1 MAAKAKPFTL
11 SEAEQAIYI
20 DFEGTAVAPPSL
32 LGVLSYDGNQPHFVQ
47 HVVEEELWPAAEAKS
62 PERGGHC
69 LQATWADLAKVR
81 RQAETEDRRVFAWS
95 THEAA
100 ALEEHVPDEDDRDWF
115 AANVENARLNAK
127 AWKKVNHPDVVFKK
141 DPKNPYAGRHRLH
154 KYFKLINYPV
164 PRAFG
169 PGNAAQRIRYV
180 REMLNRRGGDY
191 SALTGTA
198 KGKWTKA
205 LKHNWYDCDGL
216 QKLILV
222 CAAGLETGPTD
233 G

>member
-1 MAAKAKPFTL
+1 MAAKAKPLTL
-11 SEAEQAIYI
+11 SEAKQAIYI
-20 DFEGTAVAPPSL
+20 DFEGTAVDPPSL

-47 HVVEEELWPAAEAKS
+47 YVVEEELWPAAEAKS

-81 RQAETEDRRVFAWS
+81 RQAETENRRVFAWS
-95 THEAA
+95 THEAT
-100 ALEEHVPDEDDRDWF
+100 ALEKHIPDEDDKKWF
-115 AANVENARLNAK
+115 AANVENARLNAR
-127 AWKKVNHPDVVFKK
+127 AWRRTNHPDVVLTT
-141 DPKNPYAGRHRLH
+141 DPENPYAGRNRLH
-154 KYFKLINYPV
+154 RYFELIDYPV

-180 REMLNRRGGDY
+180 RKMLVRRGGNY
-191 SALTGTA
+191 SALTPTA

-216 QKLILV
+216 RALILG
-222 CAAGLETGPTD
+222 CAGGLGTGD
-233 G
+233 L